1 MKEKRIYPHRPY
13 KAVANLSNTTEEQKQ
28 NVIELYTS
36 GLSQTQIEKDL
47 KMTRKT
53 IRTILKEVDQ
63 DRTKSQQWRL
73 RYGSTL
79 NENAFE
85 TLTPESE
92 YWIGFLYADGHILGH
107 RGYAVEVGVH
117 THDKEHLDKFL
128 TFLESNNSIIK
139 DPRGEYYRV
148 RIGSEKLHNSL
159 MALGFTHNKSVDAV
173 PFESL
178 INSRDFWRGV
188 VDGDG
193 CLHMVLA
200 NDYPMLA
207 LCGTKSTIKE
217 FLEFARRNG
226 IQTKAVGSIAA
237 KGRALWQVSL
247 ACNNAI
253 QTAHLLYKDATV
265 YLDRKYAIYQES
277 FCNL

>member
-117 THDKEHLDKFL
+117 THDKEHLDKFKHIITSDNKPYGL
-128 TFLESNNSIIK
+128 HRTREQHLFEGEKIFALRKCPKEPHFTYTDFDCYVSRAFLIIQSKRINLKYITGLLNSKLIAFWLRKKGKMQGNNYQLDK
-139 DPRGEYYRV
+139 DPLLDIPIYKPLDTEV
-148 RIGSEKLHNSL
+148 NEIAEL
-159 MALGFTHNKSVDAV
+159 VDLII
-173 PFESL
+173 SL
-178 INSRDFWRGV
+178 IKF
-188 VDGDG
+188 
-193 CLHMVLA
+193 LTK
-200 NDYPMLA
+200 YF
-207 LCGTKSTIKE
+207 LCG
-217 FLEFARRNG
+217 
-226 IQTKAVGSIAA
+226 
-237 KGRALWQVSL
+237 
-247 ACNNAI
+247 
-253 QTAHLLYKDATV
+253 LL
-265 YLDRKYAIYQES
+265 
-277 FCNL
+277 